1 MKKLAV
7 LAAFAAVLGAPA
19 AFADTLEN
27 GYGNTFVVTL
37 GEQTVRYHFNA
48 DGTFGAIAPDGSV
61 QHGRYESSNGQI
73 CFLGEGDAR
82 QCAPLVSGKNVGD
95 TWTQADANGN
105 QITVTL
111 EAGRSHGEHHGDGH
125 AH

>member
-1 MKKLAV
+1 MKKLAA
-7 LAAFAAVLGAPA
+7 LAAFAVVLSAGA
-19 AFADTLEN
+19 AFADTIQN
-27 GYGNTFVVTL
+27 GYGNTFAVTL
-37 GEQTVRYHFNA
+37 GSDTVRYHFNE

-61 QHGRYESSNGQI
+61 QHGRYEATDTQI

-82 QCAPLVSGKNVGD
+82 QCAPLESGKNVGD
-95 TWTQADANGN
+95 TWQQLDANGN

-111 EAGRSHGEHHGDGH
+111 EAGREHGGHNH